1 MDELTPRRRQR
12 GGAAVAAPATAELR
26 LVQKATTAG
35 VVARFMFGFFVVLCL
50 AVLAWPTLPRRY
62 ESTATIVLRPTDRE
76 GQSDSVQSMRQPLD
90 ENAIQS
96 EVDMIGA
103 TSVIDTVLAKHGI
116 AADPEFTAPSL
127 IGRVKAWIR
136 PGEGAVVLDDSA
148 LRRRI
153 RAHMVV
159 GRDRK
164 SYTVRVGFWSSDP
177 AKAFEVARTFLSA
190 YLDDQISRKR
200 KAAEM
205 LFGWLEQRAEVMR
218 TKQDASARAVS
229 EFVTQSGLI
238 DRGAQIS
245 LDAQLTALSTEAA
258 QARARAIDAST
269 RSAML
274 ASMQKSG
281 TLDGAP
287 EVLASTTIQALKQ
300 NLTAALGRTVVM
312 SPEFKS
318 VTDQIAAE
326 SDRIVRS
333 AEAEA
338 RNWIRREA
346 ALQEQIKAI
355 RGMMIVRQQAEMKLE
370 RLQQEAANDRTVLAE
385 ALTRMK
391 GQAAGEG
398 AQRADVEVISAPE
411 TPAEPSFPSLPLYA
425 IGSLLAACL
434 AGLALNW
441 RPLLAR
447 SRRVLAA

>member
-1 MDELTPRRRQR
+1 
-12 GGAAVAAPATAELR
+12 
-26 LVQKATTAG
+26 
-35 VVARFMFGFFVVLCL
+35 
-50 AVLAWPTLPRRY
+50 
-62 ESTATIVLRPTDRE
+62 
-76 GQSDSVQSMRQPLD
+76 
-90 ENAIQS
+90 
-96 EVDMIGA
+96 
-103 TSVIDTVLAKHGI
+103 
-116 AADPEFTAPSL
+116 
-127 IGRVKAWIR
+127 
-136 PGEGAVVLDDSA
+136 
-148 LRRRI
+148 
-153 RAHMVV
+153 
-159 GRDRK
+159 
-164 SYTVRVGFWSSDP
+164 
-177 AKAFEVARTFLSA
+177 
-190 YLDDQISRKR
+190 
-200 KAAEM
+200 
-205 LFGWLEQRAEVMR
+205 MR

-287 EVLASTTIQALKQ
+287 EVLGSTTIQALKQ

-318 VTDQIAAE
+318 ITDQIAAE

-370 RLQQEAANDRTVLAE
+370 RLQQEAANDRAVLAE

-398 AQRADVEVISAPE
+398 AQRPDVEVISAPE

-425 IGSLLAACL
+425 LGSLFAACL
-434 AGLALNW
+434 AGVALNW
-441 RPLLAR
+441 RPLLAK